1 MSGGLVALLDDI
13 AALARIAAASVDD
26 VAAGAAKAGA
36 KAAGVVIDDAAV
48 TPQYVSGADPSRE
61 LPMIKKIFWGSLRN
75 KLLIILPA
83 LLLISAFIPWTIP
96 FILMLGGT
104 YLCYEGAEK
113 VWHKLRGHHSADED
127 SPAVDRGSEAES
139 KVVKGAITT
148 DFILSCEI
156 MVIAIDE
163 VPDASLWV
171 RALILVVVA
180 IVITVA
186 VYGAVALIVKMD
198 DVGMHLAA
206 KDSAGSRRSGELL
219 VRGMPAVLGG
229 HHLHRNHRHALGRAA
244 TSCCRERTISAGT
257 PLYDLVH
264 ALEHPFAGIAVVGG
278 FLAWLVNTLCSAV
291 LGVIWGTI
299 VMAVVTPLLKALP
312 SNKAKANE
320 GHGHA
325 GSAATDGSHAGS
337 PAAGEERRRN
347 GLLAAAHPRRC
358 ERKENNDGG
367 LRRIG
372 AEPAVVE
379 ACAALVRE
387 ILALGLRDGEDERGA
402 DRPAVPLRRR

>member
-61 LPMIKKIFWGSLRN
+61 LPMIKRIFWGSLRN

-83 LLLISAFIPWTIP
+83 LLLVSAFVPWAIP

-113 VWHKLRGHHSADED
+113 VWHKLRGHHTAEED
-127 SPAVDRGSEAES
+127 APAVERGPEAEA

-156 MVIAIDE
+156 MVISMNEVAGDSIWSRAI
-163 VPDASLWV
+163 
-171 RALILVVVA
+171 ILVVVA

-198 DVGMHLAA
+198 DIGMHLAA
-206 KDSAGSRRSGELL
+206 KDSAGSKRAGELL
-219 VRGMPAVLGG
+219 VKGMPAVLTAITFVGTIAMLWVGG
-229 HHLHRNHRHALGRAA
+229 HIMLQGA
-244 TSCCRERTISAGT
+244 
-257 PLYDLVH
+257 YDLGWHGPYDIVH
-264 ALEHPFAGIAVVGG
+264 VLEHPFAEIAVVGS

-291 LGVIWGTI
+291 IGLVWGLIIMAI
-299 VMAVVTPLLKALP
+299 VHPLLKVLP
-312 SNKAKANE
+312 FGKTKGGHEE
-320 GHGHA
+320 GDIRAELA
-325 GSAATDGSHAGS
+325 GYRPTKH
-337 PAAGEERRRN
+337 N
-347 GLLAAAHPRRC
+347 
-358 ERKENNDGG
+358 
-367 LRRIG
+367 
-372 AEPAVVE
+372 
-379 ACAALVRE
+379 
-387 ILALGLRDGEDERGA
+387 A
-402 DRPAVPLRRR
+402 DPES